1 MQFRCEDGRFAVI
14 LFHENYE
21 GGGERLARV
30 GLGEGFVTERKWE
43 IEDSNGSTIHV
54 HSHAP
59 SVGDG
64 ALIHVLIIIDA
75 LERVAEVLCDAREGR
90 DGGGGGVTPIV
101 VVQVELLPTG
111 VRRLRLVPHPAR
123 SVRSKDVFDRQ
134 LKGGVIGGGNG
145 SRSEREGSI
154 GREEDETVSFF
165 PAVRV
170 V

>member
-1 MQFRCEDGRFAVI
+1 M
-14 LFHENYE
+14 
-21 GGGERLARV
+21 
-30 GLGEGFVTERKWE
+30 TERKWE

-111 VRRLRLVPHPAR
+111 FGASALFHTQQGVSEAR
-123 SVRSKDVFDRQ
+123 TYLTDSSK
-134 LKGGVIGGGNG
+134 G
-145 SRSEREGSI
+145 
-154 GREEDETVSFF
+154 
-165 PAVRV
+165 A
-170 V
+170 